1 MNMADGEMIEGM
13 TGSVWDGMVVICS
26 GTSWDG
32 PKLSDRHLAE
42 RLTNFAPVLWVDP
55 PISLL
60 TPLRRREF
68 RSQLR
73 GPRLRRIGDR
83 LVRLTPVVTPG
94 MSRPG
99 FRGLA
104 MWATRRSMARA
115 VAKLGGS
122 VHAVVVGSLDD
133 LFGACGEEIRLLW
146 GTDDFAA
153 AGELMGVSPM
163 WLANREAAQLR
174 SADTVCAVSRE
185 LATKWTSTRHEPVSV
200 IPNGCDTTL
209 FAGCD
214 AAPRPTDVYLDG
226 PIAVFIGHLS
236 ERIDLRYLEAV
247 ADAGTSLLLV
257 GPRQSTFDLERVTA
271 LLARPNVQW
280 VGPKPFLE
288 LGSYLRVANVGLT
301 PYTESAFNR
310 SSFPLKTLEYL
321 AAGRPVVSTD
331 LPSTRDLDTD
341 LITIVPDPESF
352 AIAVADLAGRP
363 CDAGFVARA
372 RAFAAAHDWNARVE
386 DIADLLKISRPVKHP
401 LQAETIRRGSHP

>member
-1 MNMADGEMIEGM
+1 MKKAAGETCGHV
-13 TGSVWDGMVVICS
+13 TWLDWNGLVVICS

-42 RLTNFAPVLWVDP
+42 RFTNFAPVLWVDP

-60 TPLRRREF
+60 TPLRRREL

-73 GPRLRRIGDR
+73 GPKLQLIGDR

-99 FRGLA
+99 LRGLA

-133 LFGACGEEIRLLW
+133 LFGACGEERRLLW

-153 AGELMGVSPM
+153 AGELMGVSAK
-163 WLANREAAQLR
+163 WLARRETAQLR
-174 SADTVCAVSRE
+174 RADTVCAVSRG
-185 LATKWTSTRHEPVSV
+185 LAAKWTATRGEVVTV
-200 IPNGCDTTL
+200 IPNGCDTAL

-214 AAPRPTDVYLDG
+214 TDPMPSDVFLEG
-226 PIAVFIGHLS
+226 PIAVFVGHLS
-236 ERIDLRYLEAV
+236 ERIDLRCLEAV
-247 ADAGTSLLLV
+247 ADGGTSLLLV
-257 GPRQSTFDLERVTA
+257 GPRQSTFDLERVKA

-288 LGSYLRVANVGLT
+288 LGSYLRVASVGLT
-301 PYTESAFNR
+301 PYTDSAFNR

-331 LPSTRDLDTD
+331 LPAARDLGTD
-341 LITIVPDPESF
+341 LITIAPNPESF
-352 AIAVADLAGRP
+352 AIAVADLAARP
-363 CDAGFVARA
+363 GGADFVARA
-372 RAFAAAHDWNARVE
+372 REFAAAHDWNARVE
-386 DIADLLKISRPVKHP
+386 EISDLLNIPRPAAHHVQP
-401 LQAETIRRGSHP
+401 RMP